1 MGYSRGRRT
10 LVRKDKLS
18 SMPEIEKQASIV
30 QEGESNVKPGGL
42 SFELVLEGPKTDEK
56 PNINCPQTPTLSAEG
71 IEKKL
76 MVVTVFLFPTSLV
89 LNHI

>member
-1 MGYSRGRRT
+1 
-10 LVRKDKLS
+10 
-18 SMPEIEKQASIV
+18 MPEIEKPITIV
-30 QEGESNVKPGGL
+30 QEEESNVKPGGL
-42 SFELVLEGPKTDEK
+42 SFEVVLEGPKTDEK
-56 PNINCPQTPTLSAEG
+56 PNIKCPQTPTLSAEG